1 MELKEKILKSV
12 FEAVELI
19 ETKYLTDD
27 EIQMIIGGVSM
38 GVECVLENIEND
50 MNVREEIA
58 SKIINELQDK
68 YIKSKEKIYYWE
80 DTKINYMGGK

>member
-27 EIQMIIGGVSM
+27 EIQMIISGISM

-68 YIKSKEKIYYWE
+68 YIKSKESIYYWE
-80 DTKINYMGGK
+80 DIK

>member
-12 FEAVELI
+12 FEAVELV
-19 ETKYLTDD
+19 ETKYMTED
-27 EIQMIIGGVSM
+27 EIIAMIGGISM

-58 SKIINELQDK
+58 SKIINELQGK

-80 DTKINYMGGK
+80 DIK